1 MKERVISGVVIAA
14 LIIVTGYVGGYAL
27 LAFMFVCSSI
37 AFTEMVR
44 ALGGA
49 EEGRKI
55 NAGTAAGL
63 AANTAYYICLA
74 VKGNSLETDHA
85 FAVILILL
93 VIALMVSYVLRF
105 PGSRDRQ
112 VTSVVFSF
120 VYIPYFISFAYRA
133 RVMPYGKY
141 LLCLIFFSAW
151 ISDSCA
157 YFAGRA
163 FGRHKLAPVLSP
175 KKTVEGSIGGIAGSS
190 VSCLIAAVV
199 LRALHPTEQYLAVFA
214 LIGAVG
220 SVISQIGD
228 LAASAIKRTRGI
240 KDYGSI
246 IPGHGGMMDRFD
258 SGIFTAPVVYLLA
271 SLLMELNG

>member
-1 MKERVISGVVIAA
+1 MKERVISGVIIAA

-27 LAFMFVCSSI
+27 LAFLFICSSI

-49 EEGRKI
+49 EEGRRI
-55 NAGTAAGL
+55 SVGMALGL

-74 VKGNSLETDHA
+74 HMGGSPVMDRA

-93 VIALMVSYVLRF
+93 VIALMLSYVIRY
-105 PGSRDRQ
+105 PNCGDRQ
-112 VTSVVFSF
+112 ITSVVFAF

-151 ISDSCA
+151 ISDTCA

-163 FGRHKLAPVLSP
+163 FGRHKLSPRLSP
-175 KKTVEGSIGGIAGSS
+175 KKTVEGSIGGIAGSA

-199 LRALHPTEQYLAVFA
+199 LKAFHPTEQYLAVFA

-258 SGIFTAPVVYLLA
+258 SVIFTAPIVYLLA
-271 SLLMELNG
+271 SLLMELNV